1 MLFVNKFYCSREST
15 DGGRRRSLVMP
26 MCMGLPDGPC
36 PQKRNDNSVRIGEGD
51 LMLCKSCNDER
62 FSKFLAS
69 RPQSSSQSGETTKS
83 SVRTFVKSGKVK
95 NTVANMKTHKVKTS
109 ASSDD
114 SKETFC
120 CQCQLPCKTKGI
132 QCDICLLCYD
142 QECSNF
148 TPDVFETLLKIVSQV
163 GWACSNCRNT
173 CRTKFSEMQAKQAVL
188 AEHMSDTLVS
198 LACLQDEINELKV
211 GTTSLPALRV
221 SNSGTNQTDASSVP
235 EYVPVPAVI
244 KSTVVTTLYDLQ
256 RRKSNIIITGLPESD
271 DDVDAENDDAAG
283 DATHDERL
291 FAKLCE
297 EHLPIKPQPV
307 HNRSRRLGS
316 INYDGRPRR
325 LLIRLKSEHDVK
337 SILSAAKRLRE
348 SDDDYVRKYIYINPD
363 LSPAEAKLAYEKRE
377 KRRKDKRHEASKQA
391 SRATCTSESVTE
403 AINSACN
410 TISTASTF
418 VSSLNIITQ
427 QPVQSTPSVTTYNV
441 DSEVRIRV
449 PNIQYLDNN
458 PVELTVTTD
467 SGSAA
472 PASSEAAL
480 PTYADYS
487 ESTTH
492 CQTVPNSSMLTKDD
506 INFKNNLLFQ

>member
-1 MLFVNKFYCSREST
+1 M
-15 DGGRRRSLVMP
+15 
-26 MCMGLPDGPC
+26 
-36 PQKRNDNSVRIGEGD
+36 
-51 LMLCKSCNDER
+51 
-62 FSKFLAS
+62 
-69 RPQSSSQSGETTKS
+69 
-83 SVRTFVKSGKVK
+83 
-95 NTVANMKTHKVKTS
+95 
-109 ASSDD
+109 
-114 SKETFC
+114 
-120 CQCQLPCKTKGI
+120 
-132 QCDICLLCYD
+132 
-142 QECSNF
+142 
-148 TPDVFETLLKIVSQV
+148 
-163 GWACSNCRNT
+163 
-173 CRTKFSEMQAKQAVL
+173 
-188 AEHMSDTLVS
+188 
-198 LACLQDEINELKV
+198 
-211 GTTSLPALRV
+211 
-221 SNSGTNQTDASSVP
+221 SNSGTNQTDASSDP

-244 KSTVVTTLYDLQ
+244 KSTVVTTLRDLQ

-316 INYDGRPRR
+316 RNYDGRPRR

-363 LSPAEAKLAYEKRE
+363 LSPAEAKLSYEKRE
-377 KRRKDKRHEASKQA
+377 KRRKDKRREASKQA

-403 AINSACN
+403 DSEVINSACN
-410 TISTASTF
+410 TISTASTTA
-418 VSSLNIITQ
+418 SSLNKITTSQ

-449 PNIQYLDNN
+449 PNIQYLDKN
-458 PVELTVTTD
+458 PVEQTVTTD

-480 PTYADYS
+480 STYADYS

-492 CQTVPNSSMLTKDD
+492 CQTVC
-506 INFKNNLLFQ
+506 